1 MFWTK
6 QTYSCPMSGFGQ
18 SYQANHQVL
27 THLPALPVSR
37 LAPPA
42 TIFKIG
48 NESIQRSHNLFEH
61 LKSVW
66 DMRTL
71 DS

>member
-1 MFWTK
+1 MFLDKINVFSPNVTLWTK
-6 QTYSCPMSGFGQ
+6 LSSQPPGINPFTG
-18 SYQANHQVL
+18 L
-27 THLPALPVSR
+27 TR
-37 LAPPA
+37 LKTCPPA

-48 NESIQRSHNLFEH
+48 NESIQRSHNLLEH

-66 DMRTL
+66 DMRVL